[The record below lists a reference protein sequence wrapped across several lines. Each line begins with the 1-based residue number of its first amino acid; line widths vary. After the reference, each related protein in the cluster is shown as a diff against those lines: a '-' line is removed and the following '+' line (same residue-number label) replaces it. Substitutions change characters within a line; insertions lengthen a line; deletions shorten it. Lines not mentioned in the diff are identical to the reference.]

1 MVPYFY
7 AQTVSILLAV
17 NMFLIFE
24 FCCFISVVLH
34 KLWDVDTVSIYADFG
49 LRL

>member
-7 AQTVSILLAV
+7 AQTVSHLLAV

-24 FCCFISVVLH
+24 FCCLLALFC
-34 KLWDVDTVSIYADFG
+34 TNC
-49 LRL
+49 